1 MLHAAAMLIGLF
13 ALAMLAFGLGASPQA
28 LLVSGVAAIVCVAF
42 CARFGGIERSPF
54 SAPHMLALFAAR
66 AGVVLRGA
74 LSTIRAAVA
83 ADVTL
88 KPALVRVRTRGA
100 DPFAKTV
107 LSDLIGAAPGALV
120 VEADAEGA
128 LVHVTDE
135 DSIDTADLGV
145 LESRVLGLLGD
156 RA

>member
-1 MLHAAAMLIGLF
+1 MLQAAAMLIGLF
-13 ALAMLAFGLGASPQA
+13 ALALLAFGRGVTPETLA
-28 LLVSGVAAIVCVAF
+28 LSGVAALACVAF
-42 CARFGGIERSPF
+42 AARFGGIGASPF
-54 SAPHMLALFAAR
+54 GAPHILALFAAR
-66 AGVVLRGA
+66 SGAVLRGA
-74 LSTIRAAVA
+74 LTTIRAAIA

-88 KPALVRVRTRGA
+88 KPALVRVRTRGN

-107 LSDLIGAAPGALV
+107 LADLIGAAPGALV

-135 DSIDTADLGV
+135 DSVDSAELGV
-145 LESRVLGLLGD
+145 LEARVLGFLGD

>member
-13 ALAMLAFGLGASPQA
+13 ALGLLAFGRGVTLEALMLAGAGA
-28 LLVSGVAAIVCVAF
+28 LVCVAF
-42 CARFGGIERSPF
+42 AARFGGISRSPF

-66 AGVVLRGA
+66 AGAVVRGA
-74 LSTIRAAVA
+74 LTTIRAAIA

-100 DPFAKTV
+100 EPFAKTV
-107 LSDLIGAAPGALV
+107 LADLIGAAPGALV
-120 VEADAEGA
+120 VEADADGA

-135 DSIDTADLGV
+135 DSVDSGDLGV
-145 LESRVLGLLGD
+145 LEARVLSFLGE
-156 RA
+156 RT